1 MRRCSSCWRRWL
13 AARSAAGLDDWSA
26 APMRGVHAAARRLD
40 VGGHEALQFLL
51 ASLVGPA
58 LASLQTEVVLHVDF
72 QSCVFFER
80 RVGQSCRRL
89 QASFAEASGALLAD
103 VAGDLLGRRG
113 RHLAKG
119 WSSF

>member
-1 MRRCSSCWRRWL
+1 
-13 AARSAAGLDDWSA
+13 
-26 APMRGVHAAARRLD
+26 MRGVHAAARRLD

-80 RVGQSCRRL
+80 RVGQNCRRL

-113 RHLAKG
+113 RHLAKALVLLRRRKRQEVKG
-119 WSSF
+119 RNGCRAQSRRA